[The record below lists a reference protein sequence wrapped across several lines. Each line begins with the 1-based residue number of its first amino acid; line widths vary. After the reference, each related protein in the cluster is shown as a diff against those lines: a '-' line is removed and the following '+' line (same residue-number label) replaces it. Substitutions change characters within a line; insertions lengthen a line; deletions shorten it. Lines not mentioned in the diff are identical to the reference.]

1 MIKKIKKIKD
11 DSIFT
16 DQKVERREEDIK
28 GKKTSQHHDID
39 CVEFWIH

>member
-1 MIKKIKKIKD
+1 MIKNKD

-28 GKKTSQHHDID
+28 ERESSQLHDIE
-39 CVEFWIH
+39 CVEFLD